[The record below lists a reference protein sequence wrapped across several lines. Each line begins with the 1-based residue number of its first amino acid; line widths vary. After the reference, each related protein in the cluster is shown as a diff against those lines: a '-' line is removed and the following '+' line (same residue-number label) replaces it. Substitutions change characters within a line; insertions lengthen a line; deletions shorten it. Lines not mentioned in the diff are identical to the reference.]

1 MQSREEYEASRRQR
15 MERIRL
21 FEDHVRYWR
30 EQERKYGFGSGV
42 GYWIEYYNFQAA
54 DERRMMRVEQET
66 WEFLERESSRRR

>member
-15 MERIRL
+15 MERIRAR
-21 FEDHVRYWR
+21 EDMVSYYR
-30 EQERKYGFGSGV
+30 ELERKYGSGF